1 MYLPKNRKSSIGV
14 MKIPERL
21 LMTAFHRAVAT
32 LPLAAVVRITHML
45 TVVGRQVRIRSPSR
59 SGGLSR
65 LGRNFSRNAVMGR
78 PTSRG
83 HKPNVVNSTEA
94 FSLWFDAAC
103 WSSESSKDRPDKRK
117 IHATPNFPM
126 NNSALKRPP
135 LFPNYRGDLLSAEVS
150 HVDNRYDRSLTAGN
164 ARARPTA
171 TNIPNKKK
179 FLLENWRHFCSS
191 DGADFS
197 EFAPPRSS
205 VLGFL
210 ES

>member
-1 MYLPKNRKSSIGV
+1 MSHIVPTTTAAAGNAIDVPTGRRTWLHNLVSICRKGSCMYLPKNRKSSIGV
-14 MKIPERL
+14 MKIPDRL

-103 WSSESSKDRPDKRK
+103 
-117 IHATPNFPM
+117 
-126 NNSALKRPP
+126 
-135 LFPNYRGDLLSAEVS
+135 
-150 HVDNRYDRSLTAGN
+150 
-164 ARARPTA
+164 
-171 TNIPNKKK
+171 
-179 FLLENWRHFCSS
+179 
-191 DGADFS
+191 
-197 EFAPPRSS
+197 
-205 VLGFL
+205 
-210 ES
+210 